1 MWMLIILALHH
12 WDWDNWNGPNLTQ
25 SSLNLC
31 NAIES
36 NKCNQE
42 VITSLSKVN
51 RWYYEL
57 GNIRAI
63 EHMSTYV
70 GGKNIV
76 EEYVM
81 IIHAKEEKVTD
92 GAWSDVN

>member
-1 MWMLIILALHH
+1 
-12 WDWDNWNGPNLTQ
+12 
-25 SSLNLC
+25 
-31 NAIES
+31 
-36 NKCNQE
+36 
-42 VITSLSKVN
+42 
-51 RWYYEL
+51 
-57 GNIRAI
+57 
-63 EHMSTYV
+63 MSTYV